1 MSFTLQETSPQ
12 TNYCHFDGIYDSF
25 VIHQGETDDKN
36 YAVRVCLSLRQR
48 PPNLLP
54 DFQVPRLIC
63 MKLFSTEQKK

>member
-36 YAVRVCLSLRQR
+36 YAVQVCLSLRQR

-54 DFQVPRLIC
+54 DF
-63 MKLFSTEQKK
+63 